1 MSFLASQKIFGDS
14 YSFGFAM
21 TLAFAFTLTFVFA
34 LSVSTPIQ
42 FAFASEPTI
51 NSPLENSKQESDEP
65 ETILLWPEG
74 APGAKGE
81 EAKDKPT
88 LILYPAKRNPSGT
101 AVVICPGGGYGG
113 LAMGHEGH
121 EIAKWLNDNEI
132 SAFICDYRHRGKG
145 YGHPYPMMDAQRA
158 IRTVRTNAKKWK
170 VDPNKIGIIGFSAGG
185 HLASSC
191 ATHKS
196 IGKFD
201 ETDPINQSACNPNFA
216 ILCYAVIG
224 FDKPYT
230 HRGSQRNLI
239 GADADKE
246 LVAFYSNEDQVSEE
260 TPPCFLWHTG
270 EDKGV
275 PVENSLQFYLSCK
288 KNGVSAALHV
298 FDKGRHGIGLAK
310 GFKGADAW
318 PELCIDWIGEEGF
331 TSSRRRE

>member
-1 MSFLASQKIFGDS
+1 MSFLANQIRPGKCIATVSILSCFS
-14 YSFGFAM
+14 
-21 TLAFAFTLTFVFA
+21 FA
-34 LSVSTPIQ
+34 LLSQITYGSDNPKSFST
-42 FAFASEPTI
+42 S
-51 NSPLENSKQESDEP
+51 SPVQDSKSP
-65 ETILLWPEG
+65 ETLLLWPNG

-81 EAKDKPT
+81 TDKDKPT
-88 LILYPAKRNPSGT
+88 LILYPAKENPSGT
-101 AVVICPGGGYGG
+101 AVVVCPGGGYGG

-121 EIAKWLNDNEI
+121 EIANWLNKNGI

-170 VDPNKIGIIGFSAGG
+170 VNPDKIGIIGFSAGG

-196 IGKFD
+196 IGDFD
-201 ETDPINQSACNPNFA
+201 HSDPINQSSCNPNFA

-239 GADADKE
+239 GQNAEKE
-246 LVAFYSNEDQVSEE
+246 LIAFYSNEDQVTKE
-260 TPPCFLWHTG
+260 TPPCFLWHTSA
-270 EDKGV
+270 DKGV
-275 PVENSLQFYLSCK
+275 PVENSIQFYLACK
-288 KNGVSAALHV
+288 NKGVSAALHV

-310 GFKGADAW
+310 GMKGAEAW
-318 PELCIDWIGEEGF
+318 PKLCIDWISEEGF
-331 TSSRRRE
+331 TKPGLEK

>member
-1 MSFLASQKIFGDS
+1 MSFLVSPKKICRILS
-14 YSFGFAM
+14 VGFASP
-21 TLAFAFTLTFVFA
+21 LAYVFTFGVTFAIGSAITN
-34 LSVSTPIQ
+34 SVASASDPIK
-42 FAFASEPTI
+42 S
-51 NSPLENSKQESDEP
+51 SPLENKAQDSDEP

-74 APGAKGE
+74 APGANGE

-113 LAMGHEGH
+113 LAMSHEGH
-121 EIAKWLNDNEI
+121 DIAEWLNKNDI

-196 IGKFD
+196 IGEFD
-201 ETDPINQSACNPNFA
+201 KTNPINESACNPNFA

-239 GADADKE
+239 GANADKE
-246 LVAFYSNEDQVSEE
+246 LVAFYSNEDQVTKE

-288 KNGVSAALHV
+288 KKGVSAALHV

-318 PELCIDWIGEEGF
+318 PDLCINWIGEEGF